1 MVCGS
6 DPSPSAPEPQAM
18 HARSLTLPT
27 LLCVT
32 ALAVAIARPVSA
44 ADPIRLRV
52 DLTDATR
59 RIVHARLEIPVH
71 PGEIRLFYPKWIP
84 GEHGPTG
91 PIENLAGLTVSA
103 NGKPLPWKRDT
114 VEMYAIRVPVPDGTG
129 KLDVSLDFL
138 FSGSVEGFT
147 FGASSSSDLA
157 VLNWNQV
164 LLYPTGIPLEAL
176 IYEASLKLPAGWEY
190 GTALPVARESGG
202 WIEFKP
208 APLVTL
214 IDSPVNAGRFFRTVA
229 LAPEVVPRHLL
240 HLAGDSR
247 EAVDIPRED
256 EEHYSRL
263 VRESLALFGAH
274 HYREYHFLYTLSD
287 HVPFF
292 GLEHHESSDN
302 RGKERSLIDDDQKLR
317 MADLLPHEFA
327 HSWNGKYRRPKDLAT
342 PNYEAPMETDLLWVY
357 EGLTQYLGWILAAR
371 SGLLN
376 PEQARDYLAETAADL
391 DNEPGRTWRPL
402 LDTAISAQFLY
413 GAERSWSGWR
423 RGVDFYDES
432 LLFWLEADAIIR
444 AESKG
449 SRSLDDFCRLF
460 HGGESGPPTVKPYTF
475 EDVAAT
481 MNEVQP
487 YDWRAFFTERVEK
500 VRPRAPLGGITRG
513 GWKLTYADSASAYR
527 KSLEKARKRSD
538 FRYSV
543 GLYLNDEGEVL
554 DALPRTPAAQAGISP
569 GMKLI
574 AVNGKQWTED
584 VLREAI
590 RAAARSKA
598 AIEILAKNGDFY
610 ATYKVGYSG
619 GERYPKLVRV
629 EGSVDLLSQDL
640 TPLVPAG
647 SGTKH

>member
-1 MVCGS
+1 MRTRRRPVPALLCF
-6 DPSPSAPEPQAM
+6 AAL
-18 HARSLTLPT
+18 AFAALTL
-27 LLCVT
+27 
-32 ALAVAIARPVSA
+32 LAARPLSAERPPSA

-59 RIVHARLEIPVH
+59 RLIHASLEIPVH
-71 PGEIRLFYPKWIP
+71 PGEVTLFYPKWIP

-91 PIENLAGLTVSA
+91 PIQNVAGLRVSA
-103 NGKPLPWKRDT
+103 NGRTLPWRRDL
-114 VEMYAIRVPVPDGTG
+114 VEMYAIRVLVPEGARM
-129 KLDVSLDFL
+129 LDVSLDFL
-138 FSGSVEGFT
+138 LSGDVAGFT
-147 FGASSSSDLA
+147 FGASSTSNLA

-164 LLYPTGIPLEAL
+164 LFYPTGFPVETLV
-176 IYEASLKLPAGWEY
+176 YEAAVKLPPGWSY

-214 IDSPVNAGRFFRTVA
+214 IDSPVNAGRYFRTIA
-229 LAPEVVPRHLL
+229 LAPEISPRHLL
-240 HLAGDSR
+240 HIAADSR
-247 EAVDIPRED
+247 EATDMPRE
-256 EEHYSRL
+256 EEQHYHRL
-263 VRESLALFGAH
+263 VREALALFGAH

-302 RGKERSLIDDDQKLR
+302 RGKERSLIDEDQEVR

-327 HSWNGKYRRPKDLAT
+327 HSWNGKYRRPADLAT
-342 PNYEAPMETDLLWVY
+342 PNYEVPMQTDLLWVY
-357 EGLTQYLGWILAAR
+357 EGLTQYLGWILASR

-376 PEQARDYLAETAADL
+376 PEQARDYLAETAAAL

-402 LDTAISAQFLY
+402 LDTAVSAQFLY
-413 GAERSWSGWR
+413 GAERSWDAWR

-449 SRSLDDFCRLF
+449 QRSLDDFCRRF
-460 HGGESGPPTVKPYTF
+460 HGGESGPPAVKPYTF
-475 EDVAAT
+475 EDVVAT

-487 YDWRAFFTERVEK
+487 YDWRKFFTERV
-500 VRPRAPLGGITRG
+500 VDVQPRAPLGGITRG
-513 GWKLTYADSASAYR
+513 GWKLTYSDSASAYQ
-527 KSLEKARKRSD
+527 KTLEKARKRFD
-538 FRYSV
+538 FKYSL

-554 DALPRTPAAQAGISP
+554 DALPKSSAVLAGMSP

-574 AVNGKQWTED
+574 AVNGKQWTDD

-590 RAAARSKA
+590 RAAARSRA
-598 AIEILAKNGDFY
+598 PIEILAQNGEFY
-610 ATYKVGYSG
+610 ATYKIDYKG

-629 EGSVDLLSQDL
+629 EGAPDLLSRDL
-640 TPLVPAG
+640 APLAATG
-647 SGTKH
+647 SGTKR